1 MPNIATVLKE
11 EITRL
16 ARKELRDEITY
27 VRKVLAAHRSE
38 IAELKRRN
46 SDLERAIRR
55 LQKSSDQPAS
65 AESES
70 DESNE
75 KLRFSAKGLA
85 TQRHRLGLSAAD
97 FGLLVGA
104 SGQSIYKWEEGTVRP
119 RAKHLSA
126 IAAVR
131 KIGKREADER
141 LTQLKGT
148 QPAS

>member
-1 MPNIATVLKE
+1 MPNIASVLKE

-16 ARKELRDEITY
+16 ARKEMRDEITY

-46 SDLERAIRR
+46 GDLERTIRR
-55 LQKSSDQPAS
+55 LQKSSGQTAG
-65 AESES
+65 SEAAS
-70 DESNE
+70 DEPDE

-85 TQRHRLGLSAAD
+85 TQRQRLGLSAAD

-104 SGQSIYKWEEGTVRP
+104 SGQSIYKWEEGAVRP

-131 KIGKREADER
+131 KMGKREADAK
-141 LTQLKGT
+141 LTELKAG
-148 QPAS
+148 QPA